1 MAEYPQIDP
10 PKTHFNRKFLN
21 ILIIATILS
30 IIILYN
36 IPGGVKPWETAENKD
51 SAAVSE
57 DKGDQQTAD
66 NASTEGYT
74 FPDTLQSIKQISV
87 DSSSP
92 VPPLNIQHWTN
103 KKGANIYFVEAKE
116 IPMVDIRL
124 VFDAGAAR
132 DGKLPG
138 LARLTNSML
147 EEGSKNHDVEEIAK
161 GFEAVG
167 AVFSASSYRDM
178 AVLQLRSL
186 TKEKWLTP
194 ALDLFEEVVSTPT
207 FPKESFQ
214 RLQKLSLLSLEQR
227 QQSPKAKLGDALYKA
242 LYGDHPYGIPP
253 QGTSDSLKAITLDDL
268 RQFHHTFYSTKN
280 LVVAIV
286 GDINRA
292 EAEKMADRV
301 TADLPEGERA
311 ASLPPIKP
319 LDKAESIFVEHPSTQ
334 THINIATHSIR
345 RGDDRFFPLMIGNEI
360 LGGGGFA
367 SVLNEEIRQKRGYSY
382 SVYSYFV
389 PMLAEGPFIISFET
403 KTESAK
409 DALKVAK
416 DTLKEFIEKG
426 PTDEQI
432 TLAKR
437 QLVNAFPL
445 QLASNSSI
453 NGQLGSIG
461 FYQLPLD
468 YLDHYID
475 NIKSVTKEQIQ
486 TAFKEMI
493 DPDKLLVV
501 QVGQPQPKPA
511 EKQP

>member
-1 MAEYPQIDP
+1 MADYPQITP

-21 ILIIATILS
+21 ILIITTILA
-30 IIILYN
+30 IVVLFN
-36 IPGGVKPWETAENKD
+36 IPGGVKPWETNKEKETAE
-51 SAAVSE
+51 SSE
-57 DKGDQQTAD
+57 TPSTD
-66 NASTEGYT
+66 NTKSEGYT
-74 FPDTLQSIKQISV
+74 FPDTLQSVKEISK

-92 VPPLNIQHWTN
+92 IPPLNIQHWQN
-103 KKGANIYFVEAKE
+103 SKGANIYFVEAKE
-116 IPMVDIRL
+116 IPMLDIRL

-147 EEGSKNHDVEEIAK
+147 EEGSKNHNVEEIAK

-167 AVFSASSYRDM
+167 AIFSASSHRDM

-186 TKEKWLTP
+186 TKEKWLNP
-194 ALDLFEEVVSTPT
+194 ALDLFEEVVSHPT
-207 FPKESFQ
+207 FPKESFE

-227 QQSPKAKLGDALYKA
+227 QQSPKAKLSDALYHA

-253 QGTSDSLKAITLDDL
+253 QGTQDSLNTITVDDL
-268 RQFHHTFYSTKN
+268 RNFHQTYYSTKN

-286 GDINRA
+286 GDINKA
-292 EAEKMADRV
+292 GAEKLADRI
-301 TADLPEGERA
+301 TAELPEGERA
-311 ASLPPIKP
+311 ATLPPIKP
-319 LDKAESIFVEHPSTQ
+319 LEEGQSVFVEHPSTQ

-345 RGDDRFFPLMIGNEI
+345 RGDDRFFPLMVGNEI

-367 SVLNEEIRQKRGYSY
+367 SILNEEIRQKRGYSY

-389 PMLAEGPFIISFET
+389 PMLAEGPFLISLET
-403 KTESAK
+403 KTESAD

-416 DTLKEFIEKG
+416 DTLQEFIEKG
-426 PTDEQI
+426 PSDEQI

-453 NGQLGSIG
+453 NGHLGSIG

-468 YLDHYID
+468 YLDHYLD
-475 NIKSVTKEQIQ
+475 KIKNVTKEQIQ
-486 TAFKEMI
+486 EAFKEMI

-501 QVGQPQPKPA
+501 QVGQPQPKQT